1 MTKQE
6 ISTITITGANGFVA
20 KNLRNFLSKNHIKV
34 IAIARKTFQKH
45 HTETVVYSKTL
56 LEKGLQNKLR
66 NCDALVH
73 LIGIGKQSSKY
84 NFEDNIDLTK
94 NMIKTCKKSG
104 IKKIVYISGLGVTK
118 NSRSDYFISKYKA
131 EQEIINSG
139 LDYTIFRPSYIVGK
153 KDYLSKFIL
162 KQIKKG
168 IVIIPGS
175 GKYHLQPIFVE
186 DVAKIIVESISE
198 KKFSNKIVD
207 LVGPQKISFEDFVNL
222 FAKNTSVKI
231 QKVSLE
237 SAYDEAK
244 RNPRSVYGLE
254 SLNILVGDY
263 TSDGKQLQ
271 KLSDVKL
278 TTINEFLQSSSLS

>member
-73 LIGIGKQSSKY
+73 LIGIGKQSSRY
-84 NFEDNIDLTK
+84 NFEDNVDLTK

-104 IKKIVYISGLGVTK
+104 IKKIVYMSGLGVTK

-198 KKFSNKIVD
+198 KKFSNKILD
-207 LVGPQKISFEDFVNL
+207 LVGPEIIKFEDFVKY
-222 FAKNTSVKI
+222 FVKNKKTKI
-231 QKVSLE
+231 QKINLE
-237 SAYDEAK
+237 SIYHEALHNPKSIYD
-244 RNPRSVYGLE
+244 LD
-254 SLNILVGDY
+254 SLNLLIGDY
-263 TSDGKQLQ
+263 TGNLKQLQ
-271 KLSDVKL
+271 KTSNVKL
-278 TTINEFLQSSSLS
+278 RPIKDIL

>member
-1 MTKQE
+1 MTRQE
-6 ISTITITGANGFVA
+6 ISAITITGANGFVA
-20 KNLRNFLSKNHIKV
+20 KNLRKFLSKNHIKV

-45 HTETVVYSKTL
+45 HTETAVYSKTL

-73 LIGIGKQSSKY
+73 LIGIGKQSFKY

-104 IKKIVYISGLGVTK
+104 IKKIIYISGLGVTK
-118 NSRSDYFISKYKA
+118 NSTSDYFISKYKA

-139 LDYTIFRPSYIVGK
+139 VNYTIFRPSYIIGK

-186 DVAKIIVESISE
+186 DVAKIIVESIYE
-198 KKFSNKIVD
+198 KKFSNKILD
-207 LVGPQKISFEDFVNL
+207 LVGPEIIKFEDFVRY
-222 FAKNTSVKI
+222 FVKNKKTRI
-231 QKVSLE
+231 QKINLE
-237 SAYDEAK
+237 SIYHDALHNPKSIYD
-244 RNPRSVYGLE
+244 LD
-254 SLNILVGDY
+254 SLNLLIGDY
-263 TSDGKQLQ
+263 TGNLKQLQ
-271 KLSDVKL
+271 KTSNVKL
-278 TTINEFLQSSSLS
+278 RTIKDIL

>member
-1 MTKQE
+1 MTKPE

-139 LDYTIFRPSYIVGK
+139 LDYTIFRPSYIIGK

-198 KKFSNKIVD
+198 KKFSNKILD
-207 LVGPQKISFEDFVNL
+207 LVGPEIIKFEDFVKY
-222 FAKNTSVKI
+222 FVKNKKTKI
-231 QKVSLE
+231 QKINLE
-237 SAYDEAK
+237 SIYHEALHNPKSIYD
-244 RNPRSVYGLE
+244 LD
-254 SLNILVGDY
+254 SLNLLIGDY
-263 TSDGKQLQ
+263 TGNLKQLQ
-271 KLSDVKL
+271 KTSNVKL
-278 TTINEFLQSSSLS
+278 RPIKDIL

>member
-1 MTKQE
+1 MTRQE

-84 NFEDNIDLTK
+84 NFEDNVDLTK

-104 IKKIVYISGLGVTK
+104 IKKIIYISGLGVTK

-186 DVAKIIVESISE
+186 DVAKIIVESIYE
-198 KKFSNKIVD
+198 KKFSNKILD
-207 LVGPQKISFEDFVNL
+207 LVGPEIIKFEDFVRY
-222 FAKNTSVKI
+222 FVKNKKIRI
-231 QKVSLE
+231 QKINLE
-237 SAYDEAK
+237 SIYHEALHNPKSIYD
-244 RNPRSVYGLE
+244 LD
-254 SLNILVGDY
+254 SLNLLIGDY
-263 TSDGKQLQ
+263 TGNLKQLQ
-271 KLSDVKL
+271 KISNVKL
-278 TTINEFLQSSSLS
+278 RPIKDIL

>member
-1 MTKQE
+1 MTRQE

-56 LEKGLQNKLR
+56 LGKGLQNKLR

-84 NFEDNIDLTK
+84 NFEDNVDLTK

-104 IKKIVYISGLGVTK
+104 IKKIIYISGLGVTK

-186 DVAKIIVESISE
+186 DVAKIIVESIYE
-198 KKFSNKIVD
+198 KKFSNKILD
-207 LVGPQKISFEDFVNL
+207 LVGPEIIKFEDFVRY
-222 FAKNTSVKI
+222 FVKNKKIRI
-231 QKVSLE
+231 QKINLE
-237 SAYDEAK
+237 SIYHDALHNPKSIYDLD
-244 RNPRSVYGLE
+244 N
-254 SLNILVGDY
+254 LNLLIGDY
-263 TSDGKQLQ
+263 TGNLKQLQ
-271 KLSDVKL
+271 KISNVKL
-278 TTINEFLQSSSLS
+278 RPIKDIL

>member
-45 HTETVVYSKTL
+45 HTETMVYSKTL

-139 LDYTIFRPSYIVGK
+139 LDYTIFRPSYIIGK

-186 DVAKIIVESISE
+186 DVAKIILESISE
-198 KKFSNKIVD
+198 KKFSNKILD
-207 LVGPQKISFEDFVNL
+207 LVGPEIIKFEDFVKY
-222 FAKNTSVKI
+222 FVKNKKTKI
-231 QKVSLE
+231 QKINLE
-237 SAYDEAK
+237 SIYHDALHNPKSIYD
-244 RNPRSVYGLE
+244 LD
-254 SLNILVGDY
+254 SLNLLIGDY
-263 TSDGKQLQ
+263 TGNLKQLQ
-271 KLSDVKL
+271 KTSNVKL
-278 TTINEFLQSSSLS
+278 RTIKDIL

>member
-104 IKKIVYISGLGVTK
+104 IKKIVYISGLGITK

-131 EQEIINSG
+131 EQEIIKSG

-153 KDYLSKFIL
+153 KDYLSKFVL

-186 DVAKIIVESISE
+186 DVAKIILESISE
-198 KKFSNKIVD
+198 KKFSNKILD
-207 LVGPQKISFEDFVNL
+207 LVGPEIIKFEDFVRY
-222 FAKNTSVKI
+222 FVKNKKIRI
-231 QKVSLE
+231 QKINLE
-237 SAYDEAK
+237 SIYHEALHNPKSIYD
-244 RNPRSVYGLE
+244 LD
-254 SLNILVGDY
+254 SLNLLIGDY
-263 TSDGKQLQ
+263 TGNLKQLQ
-271 KLSDVKL
+271 KTSNVKL
-278 TTINEFLQSSSLS
+278 RPIKDIL

>member
-84 NFEDNIDLTK
+84 NFEDNVDLTK

-104 IKKIVYISGLGVTK
+104 IKKIIYISGLGVTK

-186 DVAKIIVESISE
+186 DVAKIILESISE
-198 KKFSNKIVD
+198 KKFSNKILD
-207 LVGPQKISFEDFVNL
+207 LVGPEIIKFEDFVRY
-222 FAKNTSVKI
+222 FVKNKKTKI
-231 QKVSLE
+231 QKINLE
-237 SAYDEAK
+237 SIYHDALHNPKSIYD
-244 RNPRSVYGLE
+244 LD
-254 SLNILVGDY
+254 SLNLLIGDY
-263 TSDGKQLQ
+263 TGNLKQLQ
-271 KLSDVKL
+271 KTSNVKL
-278 TTINEFLQSSSLS
+278 RLIKDIL

>member
-1 MTKQE
+1 MTRQE
-6 ISTITITGANGFVA
+6 ISAITITGANGFVA
-20 KNLRNFLSKNHIKV
+20 KNLRKFLSKNHIKV

-45 HTETVVYSKTL
+45 HTETAVYSKTL

-73 LIGIGKQSSKY
+73 LIGIGKQSFKY
-84 NFEDNIDLTK
+84 NFEDNIELTK

-104 IKKIVYISGLGVTK
+104 IKKIIYISGLGVTK
-118 NSRSDYFISKYKA
+118 NSTSDYFISKYKA

-139 LDYTIFRPSYIVGK
+139 LNYTIFRPSYIIGK

-186 DVAKIIVESISE
+186 DVAKIIVESIYE
-198 KKFSNKIVD
+198 KKFSNKILD
-207 LVGPQKISFEDFVNL
+207 LVGPEIIKFEDFVRY
-222 FAKNTSVKI
+222 FIKNKKTRI
-231 QKVSLE
+231 QKINLE
-237 SAYDEAK
+237 SIYHDALHNPKSIYDLD
-244 RNPRSVYGLE
+244 N
-254 SLNILVGDY
+254 LNLLIGDY
-263 TSDGKQLQ
+263 TGNLKQLQ
-271 KLSDVKL
+271 KISNVKL
-278 TTINEFLQSSSLS
+278 RTIKDIL

>member
-1 MTKQE
+1 MTRQE

-45 HTETVVYSKTL
+45 HTETMVYSKTL

-84 NFEDNIDLTK
+84 NFEDNVDLTK

-104 IKKIVYISGLGVTK
+104 IKKIIYISGLGVTK

-139 LDYTIFRPSYIVGK
+139 LNYTIFRPSYIVGK

-186 DVAKIIVESISE
+186 DVAKIIVESIYE
-198 KKFSNKIVD
+198 KKFSNKILD
-207 LVGPQKISFEDFVNL
+207 LVGPEIIKFEDFVKY
-222 FAKNTSVKI
+222 FVKNKKTKI
-231 QKVSLE
+231 QKINLE
-237 SAYDEAK
+237 SIYHDALHNPKSIYD
-244 RNPRSVYGLE
+244 LD
-254 SLNILVGDY
+254 SLNLLIGDY
-263 TSDGKQLQ
+263 TGNLKQLQ
-271 KLSDVKL
+271 KTSNVKL
-278 TTINEFLQSSSLS
+278 RTIKDIL

>member
-45 HTETVVYSKTL
+45 HTETAVYSKTL

-84 NFEDNIDLTK
+84 NFEGNVDLTK

-104 IKKIVYISGLGVTK
+104 IKKIIYISGLGVTK

-139 LDYTIFRPSYIVGK
+139 LNYTIFRPSYIVGK
-153 KDYLSKFIL
+153 KDYLSKFVL

-186 DVAKIIVESISE
+186 DVAKIILESISE
-198 KKFSNKIVD
+198 KKFSNKILD
-207 LVGPQKISFEDFVNL
+207 LVGPEIIKFEDFVKY
-222 FAKNTSVKI
+222 FVKNKKTKI
-231 QKVSLE
+231 QKINLE
-237 SAYDEAK
+237 SIYHEALHNPKSIYD
-244 RNPRSVYGLE
+244 LD
-254 SLNILVGDY
+254 SLNLLIGDY
-263 TSDGKQLQ
+263 TGNLKQLQ
-271 KLSDVKL
+271 KTSNVELRPIKDIL
-278 TTINEFLQSSSLS
+278 

>member
-45 HTETVVYSKTL
+45 HSETVVYSKTL

-84 NFEDNIDLTK
+84 NFEGNVDLTK

-104 IKKIVYISGLGVTK
+104 IKKIIYISGLGVTK

-139 LDYTIFRPSYIVGK
+139 LNYTIFRPSYIVGK
-153 KDYLSKFIL
+153 KDYLSKFVL

-186 DVAKIIVESISE
+186 DVAKIILESISE
-198 KKFSNKIVD
+198 KKFSNKILD
-207 LVGPQKISFEDFVNL
+207 LVGPEIIKFEDFVRY
-222 FAKNTSVKI
+222 FVKNKKTRI
-231 QKVSLE
+231 QKINLE
-237 SAYDEAK
+237 SIYHEALHNPKSIYD
-244 RNPRSVYGLE
+244 LD
-254 SLNILVGDY
+254 SLNLLIGDY
-263 TSDGKQLQ
+263 TGNLKQLQ
-271 KLSDVKL
+271 KTSNVKL
-278 TTINEFLQSSSLS
+278 RPIKDIL

>member
-1 MTKQE
+1 MTRQE

-20 KNLRNFLSKNHIKV
+20 KNLRNFLSKNHIKD

-186 DVAKIIVESISE
+186 DVAKIILESIYE
-198 KKFSNKIVD
+198 KKFSNKILD
-207 LVGPQKISFEDFVNL
+207 LVGPEIIKFEDFVKY
-222 FAKNTSVKI
+222 FVKNKKTKI
-231 QKVSLE
+231 QKINLE
-237 SAYDEAK
+237 SIYHEALHNPKSIYD
-244 RNPRSVYGLE
+244 LD
-254 SLNILVGDY
+254 SLNLLIGDY
-263 TSDGKQLQ
+263 TGNLKQLQ
-271 KLSDVKL
+271 KTSNVKL
-278 TTINEFLQSSSLS
+278 RPIKDIL

>member
-45 HTETVVYSKTL
+45 HTETAVYSKTL

-84 NFEDNIDLTK
+84 NFENNVDLTK

-104 IKKIVYISGLGVTK
+104 IKKIIYISGLGVTK

-139 LDYTIFRPSYIVGK
+139 LNYTIFRPSYIVGK

-186 DVAKIIVESISE
+186 DVAKIILESIYE
-198 KKFSNKIVD
+198 KKFSNKILD
-207 LVGPQKISFEDFVNL
+207 LVGPEIIKFEDFVKY
-222 FAKNTSVKI
+222 FVKNKKTKI
-231 QKVSLE
+231 QKINLE
-237 SAYDEAK
+237 SIYHEALHNPKSIYD
-244 RNPRSVYGLE
+244 LD
-254 SLNILVGDY
+254 SLNLLIGDY
-263 TSDGKQLQ
+263 TGNLKQLQ
-271 KLSDVKL
+271 KTSNVKL
-278 TTINEFLQSSSLS
+278 RPIKDIL

>member
-1 MTKQE
+1 MTRQE

-84 NFEDNIDLTK
+84 NFEDNVDLTK

-104 IKKIVYISGLGVTK
+104 IKKIIYISGLGVTK

-186 DVAKIIVESISE
+186 DVAKIIVESIYE
-198 KKFSNKIVD
+198 KKFSNKILD
-207 LVGPQKISFEDFVNL
+207 LVGPEIIKFEDFVKY
-222 FAKNTSVKI
+222 FVKNKKTKI
-231 QKVSLE
+231 QKINLE
-237 SAYDEAK
+237 SIYHDALHNPKSIYD
-244 RNPRSVYGLE
+244 LD
-254 SLNILVGDY
+254 SLNLLIGDY
-263 TSDGKQLQ
+263 TGNLKQLQ
-271 KLSDVKL
+271 KTSNVKL
-278 TTINEFLQSSSLS
+278 RPIKDIL

>member
-56 LEKGLQNKLR
+56 LEKGLHNKLR

-84 NFEDNIDLTK
+84 NFEDNVDLTK

-186 DVAKIIVESISE
+186 DVAKIILESISE
-198 KKFSNKIVD
+198 KKFSNKILD
-207 LVGPQKISFEDFVNL
+207 LVGPEIIKFEDFVRY
-222 FAKNTSVKI
+222 FVKNKKTKI
-231 QKVSLE
+231 QKINLE
-237 SAYDEAK
+237 SIYHDALH
-244 RNPRSVYGLE
+244 NPKSVYDLD
-254 SLNILVGDY
+254 SLNLLIGDY
-263 TSDGKQLQ
+263 TGNLKQLQ
-271 KLSDVKL
+271 KTSNVKL
-278 TTINEFLQSSSLS
+278 RLIKDIL

>member
-45 HTETVVYSKTL
+45 HSETVVYSKTL
-56 LEKGLQNKLR
+56 LEKGLQNKLK

-104 IKKIVYISGLGVTK
+104 IKKIIYISGLGVTK

-139 LDYTIFRPSYIVGK
+139 LNYTIFRPSYIVGK

-186 DVAKIIVESISE
+186 DVAKIILESISE
-198 KKFSNKIVD
+198 KKFSNKILD
-207 LVGPQKISFEDFVNL
+207 LVGPEIIKFEDFVRY
-222 FAKNTSVKI
+222 FVKNKKTRI
-231 QKVSLE
+231 QKINLE
-237 SAYDEAK
+237 SIYHEALHNPKSIYD
-244 RNPRSVYGLE
+244 LD
-254 SLNILVGDY
+254 SLNLLIGDY
-263 TSDGKQLQ
+263 TGNLKQLQ
-271 KLSDVKL
+271 KTSNVKL
-278 TTINEFLQSSSLS
+278 RPIKDIL

>member
-1 MTKQE
+1 MTKPE
-6 ISTITITGANGFVA
+6 ISTIAITGANGFVA

-139 LDYTIFRPSYIVGK
+139 LDYTIFRSSYIVGK

-198 KKFSNKIVD
+198 KKFSNKILD
-207 LVGPQKISFEDFVNL
+207 LVGPEIIKFEDFVRY
-222 FAKNTSVKI
+222 FVKNKKTKI
-231 QKVSLE
+231 QKINLE
-237 SAYDEAK
+237 SIYHDALHNPKSIYD
-244 RNPRSVYGLE
+244 LD
-254 SLNILVGDY
+254 SLNLLIGDY
-263 TSDGKQLQ
+263 TGNLKQLQ
-271 KLSDVKL
+271 KTSNVKL
-278 TTINEFLQSSSLS
+278 RLIKDIL

>member
-34 IAIARKTFQKH
+34 IAIARKTFQKY
-45 HTETVVYSKTL
+45 HTETMVYSKTL

-84 NFEDNIDLTK
+84 NFEDNVDLTK

-104 IKKIVYISGLGVTK
+104 IKKIVYMSGLGVTK

-139 LDYTIFRPSYIVGK
+139 LDYTIFRPSYIIGK

-186 DVAKIIVESISE
+186 DVAKIILESIYE
-198 KKFSNKIVD
+198 KKFSNKILD
-207 LVGPQKISFEDFVNL
+207 LVGPEIIKFEDFVKY
-222 FAKNTSVKI
+222 FVKNKKTKI
-231 QKVSLE
+231 QKINLE
-237 SAYDEAK
+237 SIYHNALHNPKSIYD
-244 RNPRSVYGLE
+244 LD
-254 SLNILVGDY
+254 SLNLLIGDY
-263 TSDGKQLQ
+263 TGNLKQLQ
-271 KLSDVKL
+271 KTSNVKL
-278 TTINEFLQSSSLS
+278 RLIKDIL

>member
-45 HTETVVYSKTL
+45 HTETAVYSKTL

-84 NFEDNIDLTK
+84 NFEDNVDLTK

-104 IKKIVYISGLGVTK
+104 IKKIIYISGLGVTK

-186 DVAKIIVESISE
+186 DVAKIILESISE
-198 KKFSNKIVD
+198 KKFSNKILD
-207 LVGPQKISFEDFVNL
+207 LVGPEIIKFEDFVRY
-222 FAKNTSVKI
+222 FVKNKKTKI
-231 QKVSLE
+231 QKINLE
-237 SAYDEAK
+237 SIYHDALH
-244 RNPRSVYGLE
+244 NPKSVYDLD
-254 SLNILVGDY
+254 SLNLLIGDY
-263 TSDGKQLQ
+263 TGNLKQLQ
-271 KLSDVKL
+271 KTSNVKL
-278 TTINEFLQSSSLS
+278 RLIKDIL

>member
-45 HTETVVYSKTL
+45 HTETAVYSKTL

-104 IKKIVYISGLGVTK
+104 IKKIIYISGLGVTK

-139 LDYTIFRPSYIVGK
+139 LNYTIFRPSYIVGK

-186 DVAKIIVESISE
+186 DVAKIILESISE
-198 KKFSNKIVD
+198 KKFSNKILD
-207 LVGPQKISFEDFVNL
+207 LVGPEIIKFEDFVRY
-222 FAKNTSVKI
+222 FVKNKKIRI
-231 QKVSLE
+231 QKINLE
-237 SAYDEAK
+237 SIYHEALHNPKSIYD
-244 RNPRSVYGLE
+244 LD
-254 SLNILVGDY
+254 SLNLLIGDY
-263 TSDGKQLQ
+263 TGNLKQLQ
-271 KLSDVKL
+271 KTSNVELRPIKDIL
-278 TTINEFLQSSSLS
+278 

>member
-45 HTETVVYSKTL
+45 HTETMVYSKTL

-84 NFEDNIDLTK
+84 NFEDNVDLTK

-104 IKKIVYISGLGVTK
+104 IKKIVYMSGLGVTK

-186 DVAKIIVESISE
+186 DVAKIILESIYE
-198 KKFSNKIVD
+198 KKFSNKILD
-207 LVGPQKISFEDFVNL
+207 LVGPEIIKFEDFVKY
-222 FAKNTSVKI
+222 FVKNKKTKI
-231 QKVSLE
+231 QKINLE
-237 SAYDEAK
+237 SIYHDALHNPKSIYD
-244 RNPRSVYGLE
+244 LD
-254 SLNILVGDY
+254 SLNLLIGDY
-263 TSDGKQLQ
+263 TGNLKQLQ
-271 KLSDVKL
+271 KTSNVKL
-278 TTINEFLQSSSLS
+278 RTIKDIL

>member
-45 HTETVVYSKTL
+45 HTETMVYSKTL

-94 NMIKTCKKSG
+94 NMIQTCKKSG

-139 LDYTIFRPSYIVGK
+139 LDYTIFRPSYIIGK

-186 DVAKIIVESISE
+186 DVAKIILESIYE
-198 KKFSNKIVD
+198 KKFSNKILD
-207 LVGPQKISFEDFVNL
+207 LVGPEIIKFEDFVKY
-222 FAKNTSVKI
+222 FIKNKKTKI
-231 QKVSLE
+231 QKINLE
-237 SAYDEAK
+237 SIYHDALHNPKSIYD
-244 RNPRSVYGLE
+244 LD
-254 SLNILVGDY
+254 SLNLLIGDY
-263 TSDGKQLQ
+263 TGNLKQLQ
-271 KLSDVKL
+271 KTSNVKL
-278 TTINEFLQSSSLS
+278 RTIKDIL

>member
-56 LEKGLQNKLR
+56 LEKGLHNKLR

-84 NFEDNIDLTK
+84 NFEDNVDLTK

-104 IKKIVYISGLGVTK
+104 IKKIIYISGLGVTK

-139 LDYTIFRPSYIVGK
+139 LNYTIFRPSYIVGK

-186 DVAKIIVESISE
+186 DVAKIILESISE
-198 KKFSNKIVD
+198 KKFSNKILD
-207 LVGPQKISFEDFVNL
+207 LVGPEIIKFEDFVRY
-222 FAKNTSVKI
+222 FIKNKKTKI
-231 QKVSLE
+231 QKINLE
-237 SAYDEAK
+237 SIYHDALH
-244 RNPRSVYGLE
+244 NPKSVYDLD
-254 SLNILVGDY
+254 SLNLLIGDY
-263 TSDGKQLQ
+263 TGNLKQLQ
-271 KLSDVKL
+271 KTSNVKL
-278 TTINEFLQSSSLS
+278 RLIKDIL

>member
-104 IKKIVYISGLGVTK
+104 IKKIIYISGLGVTK

-186 DVAKIIVESISE
+186 DVAKIILESISE
-198 KKFSNKIVD
+198 KKFSNKILD
-207 LVGPQKISFEDFVNL
+207 LVGPEIIKFEDFVKY
-222 FAKNTSVKI
+222 FVKNKKTKI
-231 QKVSLE
+231 QKINLE
-237 SAYDEAK
+237 SIYHDALHNPKSIYD
-244 RNPRSVYGLE
+244 LD
-254 SLNILVGDY
+254 SLNLLIGDY
-263 TSDGKQLQ
+263 TGNLKQLQ
-271 KLSDVKL
+271 KTSNVKL
-278 TTINEFLQSSSLS
+278 RTIKDIL

>member
-45 HTETVVYSKTL
+45 HTETAVYSKTL

-84 NFEDNIDLTK
+84 NFEDNVDLTK

-104 IKKIVYISGLGVTK
+104 IKKIIYISGLGVTK

-139 LDYTIFRPSYIVGK
+139 LNYTIFRPSYIVGK

-186 DVAKIIVESISE
+186 DVAKIILESISE
-198 KKFSNKIVD
+198 KKFSNKILD
-207 LVGPQKISFEDFVNL
+207 LVGPEIIKFEDFVRY
-222 FAKNTSVKI
+222 FVKNKKTRI
-231 QKVSLE
+231 QKINLE
-237 SAYDEAK
+237 SIYHEALHNPKSIYD
-244 RNPRSVYGLE
+244 LD
-254 SLNILVGDY
+254 SLNLLIGDY
-263 TSDGKQLQ
+263 TGNLKQLQ
-271 KLSDVKL
+271 KTSNVKL
-278 TTINEFLQSSSLS
+278 RPIKDIL

>member
-104 IKKIVYISGLGVTK
+104 IKKIIYISGLGVTK

-186 DVAKIIVESISE
+186 DVAKIILESISE
-198 KKFSNKIVD
+198 KKFSNKILD
-207 LVGPQKISFEDFVNL
+207 LVGPEIIKFEDFVRY
-222 FAKNTSVKI
+222 FVKNKKTRI
-231 QKVSLE
+231 QKINLE
-237 SAYDEAK
+237 SIYHEALHNPKSIYD
-244 RNPRSVYGLE
+244 LD
-254 SLNILVGDY
+254 SLNLLIGDY
-263 TSDGKQLQ
+263 TGNLKQLQ
-271 KLSDVKL
+271 KTSNVKL
-278 TTINEFLQSSSLS
+278 RPIKDIL

>member
-45 HTETVVYSKTL
+45 HTETAVYSKTL

-84 NFEDNIDLTK
+84 NFEGNVDLTK

-104 IKKIVYISGLGVTK
+104 IKKIIYISGLGVTK

-139 LDYTIFRPSYIVGK
+139 LNYTIFRPSYIVGK

-186 DVAKIIVESISE
+186 DVAKIILESIYE
-198 KKFSNKIVD
+198 KKFSNKILD
-207 LVGPQKISFEDFVNL
+207 LVGPEIIKFEDFVKY
-222 FAKNTSVKI
+222 FVKNKKTKI
-231 QKVSLE
+231 QKINLE
-237 SAYDEAK
+237 SIYHEALHNPKSIYD
-244 RNPRSVYGLE
+244 LD
-254 SLNILVGDY
+254 SLNLLIGDY
-263 TSDGKQLQ
+263 TGNLKQLQ
-271 KLSDVKL
+271 KTSNVKL
-278 TTINEFLQSSSLS
+278 RPIKDIL

>member
-1 MTKQE
+1 MTRQE

-84 NFEDNIDLTK
+84 NFEDNVDLTK

-104 IKKIVYISGLGVTK
+104 IKKIIYISGLGVTK

-139 LDYTIFRPSYIVGK
+139 LDYTIFRPSYIIGK

-186 DVAKIIVESISE
+186 DVAKIIVESIYE
-198 KKFSNKIVD
+198 KKFSNKILD
-207 LVGPQKISFEDFVNL
+207 LVGPEIIKFEDFVRY
-222 FAKNTSVKI
+222 FVKNKKIRI
-231 QKVSLE
+231 QKINLE
-237 SAYDEAK
+237 SVYHDALHNPKSIYD
-244 RNPRSVYGLE
+244 LD
-254 SLNILVGDY
+254 SLNLLIGDY
-263 TSDGKQLQ
+263 TGNLKQLQ
-271 KLSDVKL
+271 KISNVKL
-278 TTINEFLQSSSLS
+278 RPIKDIL

>member
-6 ISTITITGANGFVA
+6 ILTISITGANGFVA

-84 NFEDNIDLTK
+84 NFEDNIELTK

-104 IKKIVYISGLGVTK
+104 IKKIIYISGLGVTK
-118 NSRSDYFISKYKA
+118 NSTSDYFISKYKA

-139 LDYTIFRPSYIVGK
+139 LNYTIFRPSYIVGK

-186 DVAKIIVESISE
+186 DVAKIILESISE
-198 KKFSNKIVD
+198 KKFSNKILD
-207 LVGPQKISFEDFVNL
+207 LVGPEIIKFEDFVRY
-222 FAKNTSVKI
+222 FVKNKKTRI
-231 QKVSLE
+231 QKINLE
-237 SAYDEAK
+237 SIYHDALHNPKSIYD
-244 RNPRSVYGLE
+244 LD
-254 SLNILVGDY
+254 SLNLLIGDY
-263 TSDGKQLQ
+263 TGNLKQLQ
-271 KLSDVKL
+271 KTSNVKL
-278 TTINEFLQSSSLS
+278 RTIKDIL

>member
-1 MTKQE
+1 MTRQE

-56 LEKGLQNKLR
+56 LGKGLQNKLR

-84 NFEDNIDLTK
+84 NFEDNVDLTK

-104 IKKIVYISGLGVTK
+104 IKKIIYISGLGVTK

-198 KKFSNKIVD
+198 KKFSNKILD
-207 LVGPQKISFEDFVNL
+207 LVGPEIIKFEDFVRY
-222 FAKNTSVKI
+222 FVKNKKTRI
-231 QKVSLE
+231 QKINLE
-237 SAYDEAK
+237 SIYHDALHNPKSIYD
-244 RNPRSVYGLE
+244 LD
-254 SLNILVGDY
+254 SLNLLIGDY
-263 TSDGKQLQ
+263 TGNLKQLQ
-271 KLSDVKL
+271 KISNVKL
-278 TTINEFLQSSSLS
+278 RPIKDIL

>member
-1 MTKQE
+1 MTRQE
-6 ISTITITGANGFVA
+6 ISAITITGANGFVA
-20 KNLRNFLSKNHIKV
+20 KNLRKFLSKNHIKV

-45 HTETVVYSKTL
+45 HTETAVYSKTL

-73 LIGIGKQSSKY
+73 LIGIGKQSFKY
-84 NFEDNIDLTK
+84 NFEDNIELTK

-104 IKKIVYISGLGVTK
+104 IKKIIYISGLGVTK
-118 NSRSDYFISKYKA
+118 NSTSDYFISKYKA

-139 LDYTIFRPSYIVGK
+139 VNYTIFRPSYIIGK

-186 DVAKIIVESISE
+186 DVAKIIVESIYE
-198 KKFSNKIVD
+198 KKFSNKILD
-207 LVGPQKISFEDFVNL
+207 LVGPEIIKFEDFVRY
-222 FAKNTSVKI
+222 FVKNKKTRI
-231 QKVSLE
+231 QKINLE
-237 SAYDEAK
+237 SIYHDALHNPKSIYD
-244 RNPRSVYGLE
+244 LD
-254 SLNILVGDY
+254 SLNLLIGDY
-263 TSDGKQLQ
+263 TGNLKQLQ
-271 KLSDVKL
+271 KISNVKL
-278 TTINEFLQSSSLS
+278 RTIKDIL

>member
-94 NMIKTCKKSG
+94 NMIQTCKKSG

-139 LDYTIFRPSYIVGK
+139 LDYTIFRPSYIIGK

-186 DVAKIIVESISE
+186 DVAKIILESIYE
-198 KKFSNKIVD
+198 KKFSNKILD
-207 LVGPQKISFEDFVNL
+207 LVGSEIIKFEDFVKY
-222 FAKNTSVKI
+222 FVKNKKTKI
-231 QKVSLE
+231 QKINLE
-237 SAYDEAK
+237 SIYHDALHNPKSIYD
-244 RNPRSVYGLE
+244 LD
-254 SLNILVGDY
+254 SLNLLIGDY
-263 TSDGKQLQ
+263 TGNLKQLQ
-271 KLSDVKL
+271 KTSNVKL
-278 TTINEFLQSSSLS
+278 RTIKDIL

>member
-34 IAIARKTFQKH
+34 IAIARKTFQKY
-45 HTETVVYSKTL
+45 HTETMVYSKTL

-84 NFEDNIDLTK
+84 NFEDNVDLTK
-94 NMIKTCKKSG
+94 NMIKICKKSG
-104 IKKIVYISGLGVTK
+104 IKKIVYMSGLGVTK

-186 DVAKIIVESISE
+186 DVAKIILESISE
-198 KKFSNKIVD
+198 KKFSNKILD
-207 LVGPQKISFEDFVNL
+207 LVGPEIIKFEDFVKY
-222 FAKNTSVKI
+222 FVKNKKTKI
-231 QKVSLE
+231 QKINLE
-237 SAYDEAK
+237 SIYHDALHNPKSIYD
-244 RNPRSVYGLE
+244 LD
-254 SLNILVGDY
+254 SLNLLIGDY
-263 TSDGKQLQ
+263 TGNLKQLQ
-271 KLSDVKL
+271 KTSNVKL
-278 TTINEFLQSSSLS
+278 RTIKDIL

>member
-1 MTKQE
+1 MTRQE

-45 HTETVVYSKTL
+45 HTETAVYSKTL

-84 NFEDNIDLTK
+84 NFEDNVDLTK

-104 IKKIVYISGLGVTK
+104 IKKIIYISGLGVTK

-153 KDYLSKFIL
+153 KDYLSKFVL

-186 DVAKIIVESISE
+186 DVAKIILESISE
-198 KKFSNKIVD
+198 KKFSNKILD
-207 LVGPQKISFEDFVNL
+207 LVGPEIIKFEDFVKY
-222 FAKNTSVKI
+222 FVKNKKTKI
-231 QKVSLE
+231 QKINLE
-237 SAYDEAK
+237 SIYHEALHNPKSIYDLD
-244 RNPRSVYGLE
+244 N
-254 SLNILVGDY
+254 LNLLIGDY
-263 TSDGKQLQ
+263 TGNLKQLQ
-271 KLSDVKL
+271 KTSNVKL
-278 TTINEFLQSSSLS
+278 RTIKDIL

>member
-73 LIGIGKQSSKY
+73 LIGIGKQSSRY
-84 NFEDNIDLTK
+84 NFEDNVDLTK

-104 IKKIVYISGLGVTK
+104 IKKIIYISGLGVTK

-139 LDYTIFRPSYIVGK
+139 LDYTIFRPSYIIGK

-186 DVAKIIVESISE
+186 DVAKIIVESIYE
-198 KKFSNKIVD
+198 KKFSNKILD
-207 LVGPQKISFEDFVNL
+207 LVGPEIIKFEDFVRY
-222 FAKNTSVKI
+222 FVKNKKTKI
-231 QKVSLE
+231 QKINLE
-237 SAYDEAK
+237 SIYHDALHNPKSIYD
-244 RNPRSVYGLE
+244 LD
-254 SLNILVGDY
+254 SLNLLIGDY
-263 TSDGKQLQ
+263 TGNLKQLQ
-271 KLSDVKL
+271 KISNVKL
-278 TTINEFLQSSSLS
+278 RPIKDIL

>member
-84 NFEDNIDLTK
+84 NFEDNVDLTK

-104 IKKIVYISGLGVTK
+104 IKKIIYISGLGVTK

-139 LDYTIFRPSYIVGK
+139 LDYTIFRSSYIVGK

-186 DVAKIIVESISE
+186 DVAKIILESISE
-198 KKFSNKIVD
+198 KKFSNKILD
-207 LVGPQKISFEDFVNL
+207 LVGPEIIKFEDFVRY
-222 FAKNTSVKI
+222 FVKNKKTRI
-231 QKVSLE
+231 QKINLE
-237 SAYDEAK
+237 SIYHEALHNPKSIYD
-244 RNPRSVYGLE
+244 LD
-254 SLNILVGDY
+254 SLNLLIGDY
-263 TSDGKQLQ
+263 TGNLKQLQ
-271 KLSDVKL
+271 KTSNVKL
-278 TTINEFLQSSSLS
+278 RPIKDIL

>member
-139 LDYTIFRPSYIVGK
+139 LDYTIFRPSYIIGK

-186 DVAKIIVESISE
+186 DVAKIIVESIFE
-198 KKFSNKIVD
+198 KKFSNKILD
-207 LVGPQKISFEDFVNL
+207 LVGPEIIKFEDFVKY
-222 FAKNTSVKI
+222 FVKNKKTKI
-231 QKVSLE
+231 QKINLE
-237 SAYDEAK
+237 SIYHDALHNPKSIYD
-244 RNPRSVYGLE
+244 LD
-254 SLNILVGDY
+254 SLNLLIGDY
-263 TSDGKQLQ
+263 TGNLKQLQ
-271 KLSDVKL
+271 KTSNVKL
-278 TTINEFLQSSSLS
+278 RTIKDIL

>member
-45 HTETVVYSKTL
+45 HTETAVYSKTL

-84 NFEDNIDLTK
+84 NFEGNVDLTK

-104 IKKIVYISGLGVTK
+104 IKKIIYISGLGVTK

-139 LDYTIFRPSYIVGK
+139 LNYTIFRPSYIVGK

-186 DVAKIIVESISE
+186 DVAKIILESISE
-198 KKFSNKIVD
+198 KKFSNKILD
-207 LVGPQKISFEDFVNL
+207 LVGPEIIKFEDFVRY
-222 FAKNTSVKI
+222 FVKNKKTRI
-231 QKVSLE
+231 QKINLE
-237 SAYDEAK
+237 SIYHEALHNPKSIYD
-244 RNPRSVYGLE
+244 LD
-254 SLNILVGDY
+254 SLNLLIGDY
-263 TSDGKQLQ
+263 TGNLKQLQ
-271 KLSDVKL
+271 KTSNVKL
-278 TTINEFLQSSSLS
+278 RPIKDIL

>member
-45 HTETVVYSKTL
+45 HTETAVYSKTL

-84 NFEDNIDLTK
+84 NFEDNVDLTK

-104 IKKIVYISGLGVTK
+104 IKKIIYISGLGVTK

-139 LDYTIFRPSYIVGK
+139 LNYTIFRPSYIVGK

-186 DVAKIIVESISE
+186 DVAKIILESIYE
-198 KKFSNKIVD
+198 KKFSNKILD
-207 LVGPQKISFEDFVNL
+207 LVGPEIIKFEDFVKY
-222 FAKNTSVKI
+222 FVKNKKTKI
-231 QKVSLE
+231 QKINLE
-237 SAYDEAK
+237 SIYHEALHNPKSIYD
-244 RNPRSVYGLE
+244 LD
-254 SLNILVGDY
+254 SLNLLIGDY
-263 TSDGKQLQ
+263 TGNLKQLQ
-271 KLSDVKL
+271 KTSNVKL
-278 TTINEFLQSSSLS
+278 RLIKDIL